1 MERWKTEV
9 YRRRDSFLNLV
20 HRFTVK
26 YSDALGFIAGWT
38 AYPIGVA
45 LLSLLGLMK

>member
-1 MERWKTEV
+1 MDLERMNMD
-9 YRRRDSFLNLV
+9 RRRDSFLNLV